1 MIERADHRSRFTR
14 IDNGIPNDRRL
25 SLRAMGLML
34 LALSRPDDWKF
45 SVRGLAALCADGK
58 ASVNAALNELQEA
71 GYLEVIQNRTS
82 NGKMSGNEFT
92 FRERPQAGIRD
103 TATEPQTE
111 SRDTATEP
119 QTGIRDTATEPQTE
133 SRDTATEPHPDLP
146 DTGKRALLTNI
157 STNDVSTNEC
167 VRFTPP
173 TVGQVRDYCQGQ
185 GYSIDPE
192 RFVDYYE
199 ARGWML
205 GKSKMKNWQAA
216 VRNWSRKDRKTEE
229 KPPVRDSWQL
239 TDPSTWR
246 F

>member
-1 MIERADHRSRFTR
+1 RS
-14 IDNGIPNDRRL
+14 
-25 SLRAMGLML
+25 AQ
-34 LALSRPDDWKF
+34 K
-45 SVRGLAALCADGK
+45 
-58 ASVNAALNELQEA
+58 ELQAA
-71 GYLEVIQNRTS
+71 GYLEVTQNRTD

-92 FRERPQAGIRD
+92 FRERPQTDLPDTVFPDTVSPD
-103 TATEPQTE
+103 TALP
-111 SRDTATEP
+111 DTALPDTVSP
-119 QTGIRDTATEPQTE
+119 DTALP
-133 SRDTATEPHPDLP
+133 DTVSPDTGSPDAVSPDTVSP